1 MKILIPVDTFA
12 PQING
17 AATFALNLALG
28 MVRRGHRVWVAA
40 PAVSDSEVGLIRER
54 YDNLDLDIYRIPS
67 HRWPGH
73 DWMRFV
79 HPWKARHYMRQILQE
94 LRPDVVHYQ
103 SVVVLGRASALEVQ
117 RLGRKDEHFARV
129 RTIGTNHLMLENII
143 EHSFCR
149 V

>member
-79 HPWKARHYMRQILQE
+79 PPWKARHYMRQILQE